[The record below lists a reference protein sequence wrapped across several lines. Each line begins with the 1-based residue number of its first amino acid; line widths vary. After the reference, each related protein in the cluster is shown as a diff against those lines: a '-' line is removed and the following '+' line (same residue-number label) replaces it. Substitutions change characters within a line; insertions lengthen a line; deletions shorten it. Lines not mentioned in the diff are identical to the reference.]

1 MIGHPIWSIDWLTR
15 KIPASLEK
23 GLQRGGR
30 QRQDIEFNAW
40 LWVAINQDRAQAVED
55 GRATVAFYAG
65 IPQYEEYFA
74 THGFREEARRLQ
86 EGVTHGDYLGVANL
100 VPDAM
105 AETFVVCGPVDE
117 VRRRIE
123 PAWEVAD
130 SLTLVPPAY
139 GLSLDKLMSYAGAI
153 AATFYG

>member
-1 MIGHPIWSIDWLTR
+1 
-15 KIPASLEK
+15 
-23 GLQRGGR
+23 
-30 QRQDIEFNAW
+30 
-40 LWVAINQDRAQAVED
+40 
-55 GRATVAFYAG
+55 
-65 IPQYEEYFA
+65 
-74 THGFREEARRLQ
+74 
-86 EGVTHGDYLGVANL
+86 
-100 VPDAM
+100 M